1 MTAYPPARRLV
12 RFLFASLL
20 LSWTAALAQPIRL
33 HPDNGHYFLFREK
46 PVVLIGSS
54 EHYGAIIN
62 LDFDYIRYLDETRAC
77 GLNLVRVFSGTYRE
91 NPGAFNIEENTLSPL
106 TGRSVAP
113 WKRTETAGAAD
124 GGNRFDLTQWDGAY
138 FHRLRDFTRE
148 AGKRGIIV
156 ELTFFSSIYDD
167 GLWALSPMNTANH
180 INGVGNSGRAAA
192 YSPTGNLLPFQK
204 ALARKCATE
213 LRDFDNVIFEI
224 SNEPYMGGIPKAWED
239 EIIDELVATEAGFPH
254 RHLIA
259 RNVFNN
265 EGLIENPHPAVS
277 LFNFH
282 YAKPVAA
289 SANLSLGK
297 ALGDDETGFAGK
309 EDFAYRREAWEFLFS
324 GGALFNHLDFSFT
337 ATRED
342 GIASQSAPGGGGP
355 GIRRQLGV
363 LRWFVEEMPLVDLQ
377 WQPDL
382 VSGGVP
388 AGTTATAI
396 GKPGSAY
403 GIYLAGGTQTDLV
416 LDLPAGTYRGR
427 WIDPRSGLARSEVAE
442 FVHGGGGRTL
452 SSPTY
457 NEDLVLQLSGGSSPR
472 PRVTLTAP
480 AYNRVVSSNSGGFTL
495 SAEASAITGQ
505 VQRVEFFEGEKSL
518 GTVTAAPYNLAVT
531 NPAEGR
537 HLFRAKVV
545 TTDDREGFS
554 PPLKVLVVGPF
565 QSGVNLNGGALM
577 VDGNALQSEAD
588 ATGDGLTTN
597 NARPVSLGGSLQ
609 LYPVPD
615 PTTSDLLGDQLLL
628 SGPVPD
634 APLGISHP
642 VPDGYYDVFL
652 YVVEG
657 QASHS
662 RDMIVSLEGETVA
675 TGVGD
680 LAIGEWHKYGPYRT
694 RVSGGKLDI
703 SLEKETKGAPKIAG
717 FTIYQAEEPPSEG
730 WLEIE
735 RDKDVLVLTYPAGL
749 PGAVVE
755 ASDTLAGPDWEDL
768 PDPEGA
774 FSDRNVIPV
783 AIDRPARFFRL
794 RMD

>member
-1 MTAYPPARRLV
+1 MTRYPTDRRIAP
-12 RFLFASLL
+12 LFVLLLL
-20 LSWTAALAQPIRL
+20 LSWVAAFAQPLRL
-33 HPDNGHYFLFREK
+33 HPDNGRYFLFREK

-91 NPGAFNIEENTLSPL
+91 NPGAFNIEDNTLCPL
-106 TGRSVAP
+106 PGRSIAP

-124 GGNRFDLTQWDGAY
+124 GGNRFDLTQWDAAY

-167 GLWALSPMNTANH
+167 GLWALSPMNAANH

-192 YSPTGNLLPFQK
+192 YSPAGDLLPFQK

-213 LRDFDNVIFEI
+213 LKDFDNVILEI

-239 EIIDELVATEAGFPH
+239 QIIDELVATGAGLPH
-254 RHLIA
+254 HHLIA

-265 EGLIENPHPAVS
+265 EGLIESPHPAVS

-289 SANLSLGK
+289 SANLGLGK

-309 EDFAYRREAWEFLFS
+309 EDFAYRKEAWEFLFS

-363 LRWFVEEMPLVDLQ
+363 LRWFMEEMPLTDLQ

-382 VSGGVP
+382 VTGGVP
-388 AGTTATAI
+388 AGATATAI
-396 GKPGSAY
+396 GKPGTAY
-403 GIYLAGGTQTDLV
+403 GVYLAGGTQADLV
-416 LDLPAGTYRGR
+416 LDLPVATYRGR
-427 WIDPRSGLARSEVAE
+427 WIDPRSGLARDEIAE
-442 FVHGGGGRTL
+442 FTHGGGARTL
-452 SSPTY
+452 PSPTY
-457 NEDLVLQLSGGSSPR
+457 NEDLVLQLSAEVSPR
-472 PRVTLTAP
+472 PRVTITAP

-495 SAEASAITGQ
+495 SAEASAVTGQ
-505 VQRVEFFEGEKSL
+505 VQKVEFFEGEKSL

-531 NPAEGR
+531 NLSEGR

-545 TTDDREGFS
+545 TTDGREGFS

-565 QSGVNLNGGALM
+565 QSGVNLNGTALM
-577 VDGNALQSEAD
+577 VDGNPLQSEAD
-588 ATGDGLTTN
+588 AAGDGLVTTN
-597 NARPVSLGGSLQ
+597 AQPVSLGGSLQ

-615 PTTSDLLGDQLLL
+615 PSTLDLLGDQLLL
-628 SGPVPD
+628 SGPAPD
-634 APLGISHP
+634 APLGLSHP

-652 YVVEG
+652 FVVEA
-657 QASHS
+657 QTSHS
-662 RDMIVSLEGETVA
+662 RDMVVSLEGETVA

-694 RVSGGKLDI
+694 RVTGGKLDI
-703 SLEKETKGAPKIAG
+703 SLEKDTKGAPKIAG
-717 FTIYQAEEPPSEG
+717 FTVYQADPPATEG
-730 WLEIE
+730 WLAIE
-735 RDKDVLVLTYPAGL
+735 RDADVVVLTYPAGL

-755 ASDTLAGPDWEDL
+755 TSETLAGGDWEDL
-768 PDPEGA
+768 PDPA
-774 FSDRNVIPV
+774 ASFSDRNVIPV
-783 AIDRPARFFRL
+783 EIGGGSRFFRL